1 MNLPKWHIGRGLSAL
16 LPRHTDT
23 QQYQTMIIRRMPT
36 ACVAGIGDSRSA
48 AAATTRTEGER
59 HSSSRPRA
67 VSPWSSSSSSSA
79 STTPPRSSLHF
90 SFIPYLLAA
99 LLLLVVPQAVH
110 SFRPSIAPAFTRLD
124 RRLVPPL
131 RTVASSSLS
140 HSSRRH
146 HQAPTMLL
154 GWLFGP
160 KATQPVVRKGVLT
173 LLVLD
178 PVRRAIELF
187 PSTKAVVQQ
196 VWNVLPLALRALI
209 NPRDLLL
216 FVTTR
221 LLYRKACRALHA
233 FHQFLWKRVGILD
246 EPRPYEDSVL
256 GFMEPKLGTLTSF
269 IGVTYVINVVLSLL
283 IDIGWRVR
291 ADSGRLMA
299 SLLYIAYGAFFVN
312 EVKKQYLTTWVPSLQ
327 EDRRRS
333 YIIDRS
339 SSVVLWIL
347 ATFSCIECISAFL
360 KVSLSSTLAFGGIGG
375 LAFGLASK
383 DVVSNFFGGVM
394 LLFTEPF
401 TPGDMVSFTT
411 RGTHYEGKVERV
423 GFYQTRLRGRDTRPT
438 YVPNSVFVDT
448 MVTNMDR
455 ITHRRFETSFTLRYQ
470 DFETLPEVIL
480 EIKKALRV
488 LPKVDVL
495 SPFRVHFTQFGSY
508 SLSLTASCYFATKS
522 LDEYLYLQQLALMEI
537 TRVVTEC
544 GCRFAYPTTHLDLVP
559 KELGQSLITGVVD
572 YQNELEQVAASQAS
586 QGGGG
591 GGGGGGNNP
600 MKGGPADFTSGFAG
614 APRNPM
620 NNGGGG
626 GGAAGPGAGASSN
639 AGNYGPRPTRGV
651 RIMPNMYGDDDVM
664 PTSVMPGPPFPP
676 PPPPPPTHAQP
687 TPTPP
692 PPIYNPPPQHQHQ
705 HQQHQQHQRT
715 APFVPSPPV
724 NVGPP
729 PAAPAAAPHTGQ
741 SPPQQPAVAA

>member
-1 MNLPKWHIGRGLSAL
+1 
-16 LPRHTDT
+16 
-23 QQYQTMIIRRMPT
+23 MIIRRTPS
-36 ACVAGIGDSRSA
+36 ACVAGTRDGRRA
-48 AAATTRTEGER
+48 AAATTRDEGER
-59 HSSSRPRA
+59 QSSSRPAPAGELSSPSRSTSMSSSLSSSSSSSLSASSRPAAAAAAGEGASRA
-67 VSPWSSSSSSSA
+67 IPPLLSSSSSSSA
-79 STTPPRSSLHF
+79 SRRTTPPRPSLLHF
-90 SFIPYLLAA
+90 SSVPYLLAA
-99 LLLLVVPQAVH
+99 LLLLAVPQSVH
-110 SFRPSIAPAFTRLD
+110 SFKPSTAPAFTRLD
-124 RRLVPPL
+124 RRLAPPL
-131 RTVASSSLS
+131 RTAASLSLS

-160 KATQPVVRKGVLT
+160 KAAQPVVQKGVLT
-173 LLVLD
+173 LLIVD

-187 PSTKAVVQQ
+187 PSTKIFVQQ

-360 KVSLSSTLAFGGIGG
+360 KVPLSSTLAFGGIGG

-495 SPFRVHFTQFGSY
+495 SPFRVHFTQFGAY
-508 SLSLTASCYFATKS
+508 CLSLTASCYFATKS

-572 YQNELEQVAASQAS
+572 YQNELEQVAASQ
-586 QGGGG
+586 GGGG
-591 GGGGGGNNP
+591 GGRSRREQPNE
-600 MKGGPADFTSGFAG
+600 
-614 APRNPM
+614 RC
-620 NNGGGG
+620 
-626 GGAAGPGAGASSN
+626 
-639 AGNYGPRPTRGV
+639 RG
-651 RIMPNMYGDDDVM
+651 R
-664 PTSVMPGPPFPP
+664 
-676 PPPPPPTHAQP
+676 AC
-687 TPTPP
+687 
-692 PPIYNPPPQHQHQ
+692 
-705 HQQHQQHQRT
+705 
-715 APFVPSPPV
+715 
-724 NVGPP
+724 
-729 PAAPAAAPHTGQ
+729 
-741 SPPQQPAVAA
+741 

>member
-1 MNLPKWHIGRGLSAL
+1 MRIDW
-16 LPRHTDT
+16 
-23 QQYQTMIIRRMPT
+23 
-36 ACVAGIGDSRSA
+36 
-48 AAATTRTEGER
+48 
-59 HSSSRPRA
+59 
-67 VSPWSSSSSSSA
+67 
-79 STTPPRSSLHF
+79 F
-90 SFIPYLLAA
+90 S
-99 LLLLVVPQAVH
+99 
-110 SFRPSIAPAFTRLD
+110 
-124 RRLVPPL
+124 
-131 RTVASSSLS
+131 
-140 HSSRRH
+140 
-146 HQAPTMLL
+146 
-154 GWLFGP
+154 GP
-160 KATQPVVRKGVLT
+160 KIAEPVPRKGALSS
-173 LLVLD
+173 LVLD
-178 PVRRAIELF
+178 PVRRAVELF
-187 PSTKAVVQQ
+187 PNSKGVIDQ
-196 VWNVLPLALRALI
+196 VWTMLPLALRALI
-209 NPRDLLL
+209 NPSDLFL

-233 FHQFLWKRVGILD
+233 FHHFLWKRAGIMD
-246 EPRPYEDSVL
+246 EPRVYEDSVL

-291 ADSGRLMA
+291 ADSARLMA
-299 SLLYIAYGAFFVN
+299 SLLYIAYGAYFVN
-312 EVKKQYLTTWVPSLQ
+312 EVKKEYLTTWVPSLQ

-347 ATFSCIECISAFL
+347 AIFSCIECISAFL
-360 KVSLSSTLAFGGIGG
+360 KIPLSSTLAFGGIGG

-455 ITHRRFETSFTLRYQ
+455 ITHRRFEASFSLRFQ

-508 SLSLTASCYFATKS
+508 CLSLTASCYFATKS

-544 GCRFAYPTTHLDLVP
+544 GCRFAYPTTHLDLVS

-572 YQNELEQVAASQAS
+572 YQNELEQVAAS
-586 QGGGG
+586 GGGG
-591 GGGGGGNNP
+591 GDRGSNTNNADSMKGAGQQGDFSVGVNVPPNPINPLNSGGGNSVP
-600 MKGGPADFTSGFAG
+600 
-614 APRNPM
+614 
-620 NNGGGG
+620 
-626 GGAAGPGAGASSN
+626 GPGEDNSGSP
-639 AGNYGPRPTRGV
+639 GPRPTRGV
-651 RIMPNMYGDDDVM
+651 RVMQNMRADDDNVM
-664 PTSVMPGPPFPP
+664 TTSVMPSPPFPP
-676 PPPPPPTHAQP
+676 PPPPSSTQHSSQSSSVPENSSRGPF
-687 TPTPP
+687 PP
-692 PPIYNPPPQHQHQ
+692 PVS
-705 HQQHQQHQRT
+705 
-715 APFVPSPPV
+715 AASPS
-724 NVGPP
+724 GPY
-729 PAAPAAAPHTGQ
+729 ADLSQ
-741 SPPQQPAVAA
+741 DAVVA

>member
-1 MNLPKWHIGRGLSAL
+1 M
-16 LPRHTDT
+16 T
-23 QQYQTMIIRRMPT
+23 
-36 ACVAGIGDSRSA
+36 VVGDNPSQA
-48 AAATTRTEGER
+48 VFPL
-59 HSSSRPRA
+59 SSSP
-67 VSPWSSSSSSSA
+67 SSLSRK
-79 STTPPRSSLHF
+79 TTPLRSSLYF
-90 SFIPYLLAA
+90 SFIPYLLVAI
-99 LLLLVVPQAVH
+99 LLLLVPQSVQ
-110 SFRPSIAPAFTRLD
+110 SFKPSIFHTRANRLD
-124 RRLVPPL
+124 QHPGLPFR
-131 RTVASSSLS
+131 SSLL
-140 HSSRRH
+140 HGSRRH
-146 HQAPTMLL
+146 RPAPTMLL
-154 GWLFGP
+154 GWLFKP
-160 KATQPVVRKGVLT
+160 KAAPPVARKGPLTVLI
-173 LLVLD
+173 LD

-187 PSTKAVVQQ
+187 PNTKAVVEQ

-216 FVTTR
+216 FLTTR

-233 FHQFLWKRVGILD
+233 FHQFLWKRGGILD

-269 IGVTYVINVVLSLL
+269 IGVTYIINVVLSLL
-283 IDIGWRVR
+283 VDIGWRVR

-299 SLLYIAYGAFFVN
+299 SLLYIAYGAYFVN
-312 EVKKQYLTTWVPSLQ
+312 EVKKQYLTSWVPSLQ

-347 ATFSCIECISAFL
+347 ATFSCIECVSSFL
-360 KVSLSSTLAFGGIGG
+360 KVPLSSTLAFGGFGG

-470 DFETLPEVIL
+470 DFETLPEIIL

-508 SLSLTASCYFATKS
+508 CLSLTASCYFATKS

-572 YQNELEQVAASQAS
+572 YQNELEQVAAG

-591 GGGGGGNNP
+591 GAGGNNS
-600 MKGGPADFTSGFAG
+600 MNRGGPSDFASGFTG
-614 APRNPM
+614 APPNPM
-620 NNGGGG
+620 NNGGGD
-626 GGAAGPGAGASSN
+626 GAAGPGAASSN

-651 RIMPNMYGDDDVM
+651 RITPNMYGDEDVM

-676 PPPPPPTHAQP
+676 PPPTPTHAQP
-687 TPTPP
+687 PPSP
-692 PPIYNPPPQHQHQ
+692 PPIYNPSPP
-705 HQQHQQHQRT
+705 HQQQQQT
-715 APFVPSPPV
+715 APSVSVNAASPPAT
-724 NVGPP
+724 
-729 PAAPAAAPHTGQ
+729 PASEPELHVGQ
-741 SPPQQPAVAA
+741 SPPQHPAVAA

>member
-1 MNLPKWHIGRGLSAL
+1 MAAVGECPSHAVFAL
-16 LPRHTDT
+16 
-23 QQYQTMIIRRMPT
+23 
-36 ACVAGIGDSRSA
+36 
-48 AAATTRTEGER
+48 
-59 HSSSRPRA
+59 SSSP
-67 VSPWSSSSSSSA
+67 SSA
-79 STTPPRSSLHF
+79 SRRTTPPRPPLNF
-90 SFIPYLLAA
+90 FIPYLLVA
-99 LLLLVVPQAVH
+99 LLLLVVPQSVQ
-110 SFRPSIAPAFTRLD
+110 SFKPAISLTRTNRLD
-124 RRLVPPL
+124 QRLGLPL
-131 RTVASSSLS
+131 RSSLS

-146 HQAPTMLL
+146 HPAPTMLL

-160 KATQPVVRKGVLT
+160 KAAPPVARKGVLT
-173 LLVLD
+173 VLVLD

-216 FVTTR
+216 FLTTR

-233 FHQFLWKRVGILD
+233 FHQFLWKRGGILD

-269 IGVTYVINVVLSLL
+269 IGVTYIINVVLSLL
-283 IDIGWRVR
+283 VDIGWRVR

-339 SSVVLWIL
+339 SSVVLWVL
-347 ATFSCIECISAFL
+347 ATFSCIECVSSFL
-360 KVSLSSTLAFGGIGG
+360 KVPLSSTLAFGGFGG

-470 DFETLPEVIL
+470 DFETLPEIIL

-508 SLSLTASCYFATKS
+508 CLSLTASCYFATKS

-572 YQNELEQVAASQAS
+572 YQNELEQVAASQ
-586 QGGGG
+586 GGGG
-591 GGGGGGNNP
+591 SGGNNSRG
-600 MKGGPADFTSGFAG
+600 GGPADFASGFTG
-614 APRNPM
+614 APPNPM
-620 NNGGGG
+620 NNGGG
-626 GGAAGPGAGASSN
+626 GGAAGPGAASSN

-651 RIMPNMYGDDDVM
+651 RITPNMYGDEDIM

-676 PPPPPPTHAQP
+676 PPPPTHAQP
-687 TPTPP
+687 PP
-692 PPIYNPPPQHQHQ
+692 PPPPVYNPPPS
-705 HQQHQQHQRT
+705 HQQQQQT
-715 APFVPSPPV
+715 APSVSPPGSVGSPSATPSPE
-724 NVGPP
+724 
-729 PAAPAAAPHTGQ
+729 PAAHMGQ
-741 SPPQQPAVAA
+741 SPLQQPAVAA